1 MLEFIESLEDNV
13 LKEDLCKYLL
23 NFDVGDVSDSFLL
36 FDFVIFLF
44 WEDNLGEV
52 IVIFIILII
61 LIVCKFNKF
70 SIVVY

>member
-13 LKEDLCKYLL
+13 LKEDLSKCLL

-52 IVIFIILII
+52 VVIFIFLII